1 MAPLHEVARMIRSKN
16 AGPFLVT
23 IDVMFENEDDYQ
35 RVVTAEVI
43 TPEVVAPRYALT
55 ADDVRV
61 INYAP
66 ALAIKITMPRRPAGG
81 PEDTDVAGGQYFV
94 GVLDLE
100 VPVRPSAFMDLLGR
114 ARRT

>member
-1 MAPLHEVARMIRSKN
+1 MPALHEVARMIRSKN

-23 IDVMFENEDDYQ
+23 IDVMFENEADYR
-35 RVVTAEVI
+35 RVVDSEAI

-55 ADDVRV
+55 TEEVRV

-66 ALAIKITMPRRPAGG
+66 ALAIKITMPRPAAGG

-94 GVLDLE
+94 GVLDIE
-100 VPVRPSAFMDLLGR
+100 VPVRPSAFMDLLAR
-114 ARRT
+114 ARRE